1 MRSRATRAPSLCVS
15 FRALSLVALTLAC
28 GEQPGSEMA
37 PTGASAEA
45 TQPTIILAAGDI
57 AGCPEWYKD
66 EVTAEMLADM
76 PGTVLPLGDLVYQ
89 DGTRWQ
95 FRTCY
100 DVSWGRL
107 LSRSRPAPGN
117 HEYRTEEA
125 GPYYQYFGERAGP
138 AGKGYYTYTLGSWRI
153 YSLNSERNIP
163 AQTSWLR
170 NQLKANPTKCVLAYW
185 HKPLYTSGPVVPTPE
200 VRPLFD
206 ELWKSRAEVVL
217 NGHNHSYERFD
228 PQDADSNYR
237 AQGVRQFVIGTG
249 GAQLEP
255 PTGPPAKNSKLL
267 YVEGWGV
274 LKMTLKTD
282 GYSWKFV
289 PVPGSPKADSGSAK
303 CV

>member
-1 MRSRATRAPSLCVS
+1 M
-15 FRALSLVALTLAC
+15 SLVALTLAC
-28 GEQPGSEMA
+28 GEHPGSEMA

-45 TQPTIILAAGDI
+45 TQPTIVLAAGDI
-57 AGCPEWYKD
+57 AGCPEWYQD

-76 PGTVLPLGDLVYQ
+76 PGTILPLGDLVYQ
-89 DGTRWQ
+89 NGTRWQ

-107 LSRSRPAPGN
+107 LSRSRPTPGN
-117 HEYRTEEA
+117 HEYRTDEA

-138 AGKGYYTYTLGSWRI
+138 AGKGYYAYTLGSWRI

-163 AQTSWLR
+163 AQTNWLR

-200 VRPLFD
+200 VRPLFN
-206 ELWKSRAEVVL
+206 ELWKARAEAVL

-249 GAQLEP
+249 GSQLEP
-255 PTGPPAKNSKLL
+255 PTGPRAKNSKLL

-282 GYSWKFV
+282 SYSWKFV

>member
-1 MRSRATRAPSLCVS
+1 MRSNAARAAFLSVPLLAISL
-15 FRALSLVALTLAC
+15 LTLTLAC

-45 TQPTIILAAGDI
+45 TQPAIILAAGDI
-57 AGCPEWYKD
+57 AGCAEFYKD

-76 PGTVLPLGDLVYQ
+76 PGTILPLGDLVYQ
-89 DGTRWQ
+89 NGTRWQ
-95 FRTCY
+95 FRNCY

-117 HEYRTEEA
+117 HEYRTDEA

-138 AGKGYYTYTLGSWRI
+138 AGKGYYTYTLGTWRI

-163 AQTSWLR
+163 AQTTWLR
-170 NQLKANPTKCVLAYW
+170 NQLEANPAKCVLAYW
-185 HKPLYTSGPVVPTPE
+185 HKPLYTSGPVPPTPE
-200 VRPLFD
+200 VRPLFN
-206 ELWKSRAEVVL
+206 ELWKARAEVVL

-228 PQDADSNYR
+228 PQDADSTYR
-237 AQGVRQFVIGTG
+237 VQGVRQFVIGTG

-255 PTGPPAKNSKLL
+255 PEGPPAKNSKLL
-267 YVEGWGV
+267 YVAGWGV
-274 LKMTLKTD
+274 LRMTLKT
-282 GYSWKFV
+282 GSYAWKFV

-303 CV
+303 CI

>member
-1 MRSRATRAPSLCVS
+1 MRSSASRTPYSPIASIPL
-15 FRALSLVALTLAC
+15 LLVAAILAC
-28 GEQPGSEMA
+28 GEHSSSDIT

-45 TQPTIILAAGDI
+45 TQAAVILAAGDV

-66 EVTAEMLADM
+66 EATAEMLADM
-76 PGTVLPLGDLVYQ
+76 PGTILPLGDLVYQ
-89 DGTRWQ
+89 DGTRFQ
-95 FRTCY
+95 FRNCY

-117 HEYRTEEA
+117 HEYRTDEA
-125 GPYYQYFGERAGP
+125 SPYYTYFGERAGP

-163 AQTSWLR
+163 AQTTWLR
-170 NQLKANPTKCVLAYW
+170 KHLTDNPSKCVLAYW
-185 HKPLYTSGPVVPTPE
+185 HKPLYTSGPVAPTPE
-200 VRPLFD
+200 VRPLFN
-206 ELWKSRAEVVL
+206 ELWKARAEVVL

-228 PQDADSNYR
+228 PQDADGNYR

-255 PTGPPAKNSKLL
+255 PTGPRAKNSKLL
-267 YVEGWGV
+267 YVQGWGV
-274 LKMTLKTD
+274 VQMTLRAD

-289 PVPGSPKADSGSAK
+289 PIPGSPKADSGSAK
-303 CV
+303 CI